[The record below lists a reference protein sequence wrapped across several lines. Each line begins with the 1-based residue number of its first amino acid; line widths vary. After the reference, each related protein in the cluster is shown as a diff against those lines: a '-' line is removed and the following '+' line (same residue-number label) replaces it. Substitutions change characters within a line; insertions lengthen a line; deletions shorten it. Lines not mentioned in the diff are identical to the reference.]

1 MAKNLTIRHLPV
13 KRISPADGK
22 HYFFGYFDKNHW
34 DSRRQRVLAHRTV
47 FTGRQVRFGDIA
59 EVGILEDGTF
69 HKLGETRA
77 WCWQQGAMLQWFDDD
92 HVMFNDFEDERFVA
106 RLMDIHTGRIRTLE
120 RAVYCLAPDRK
131 HALSLDF
138 ARLDRERPGYGYPGV
153 WTALLEQGWP
163 MDDGIWLLDLEK
175 NTSTLS
181 VSIGQIVRDFPGKNT
196 DQATSW
202 FNHLLISP
210 DSKRF
215 GFFHRWRYFGPWGE
229 GVRSHI
235 THMFTAD
242 LDGSNIYPLNLED
255 MSSHYAWVDDTRIIN
270 YSNRFKD
277 GWQYHL
283 FTDRTDRVETL
294 GEKYFDDDGHC
305 TFSPDG
311 KWMLT
316 DSYPDPADNCRAL
329 YLYDIRRD
337 VAYELGRF
345 FADPSYDGPARC
357 DLHPSLSAD
366 GKIICFDSIHEG
378 YRGIY
383 HMDVSE
389 LTDGRS
395 F

>member
-13 KRISPADGK
+13 KRISPADGR

-34 DSRRQRVLAHRTV
+34 DSRQRRVLAHCIG
-47 FTGRQVRFGDIA
+47 FTGRQVRFGDVA
-59 EVGILEDGTF
+59 EVGILEDGHF

-92 HVMFNDFEDERFVA
+92 RIIFNDFEDEHFVS
-106 RLMDIHTGRIRTLE
+106 RLIDINTGKVCTFE
-120 RAVYCLAPDRK
+120 RAIYCLAPDRK

-153 WTALLEQGWP
+153 WTEILEQGWP
-163 MDDGIWLLDLEK
+163 MNDGIWLLDLEK

-181 VSIGQIVRDFPGKNT
+181 ISIGQIVRDFPGKNT

-210 DSKRF
+210 DSRRF
-215 GFFHRWRYFGPWGE
+215 AFFHRWRYFGPWGE

-235 THMFTAD
+235 THMFTAN
-242 LDGSNIYPLNLED
+242 LDGSGIYPLNLED
-255 MSSHYAWVDDTRIIN
+255 MSSHYVWIDNTRIIN

-283 FTDRTDRVETL
+283 FTDQTDKVETL

-345 FADPSYDGPARC
+345 FSDPNYAGPARC
-357 DLHPSLSAD
+357 DLHPSFSAD

-383 HMDVSE
+383 NMDVSE
-389 LTDGRS
+389 LTEQIC
-395 F
+395 